1 MLESLSI
8 WHWGLI
14 FAVIAII
21 WLPLPLAVYAM
32 KRRLDRIAQLV
43 ERMAEGHAE

>member
-1 MLESLSI
+1 MESLSI

-14 FAVIAII
+14 GLIIAII

-43 ERMAEGHAE
+43 ERMAESRAE